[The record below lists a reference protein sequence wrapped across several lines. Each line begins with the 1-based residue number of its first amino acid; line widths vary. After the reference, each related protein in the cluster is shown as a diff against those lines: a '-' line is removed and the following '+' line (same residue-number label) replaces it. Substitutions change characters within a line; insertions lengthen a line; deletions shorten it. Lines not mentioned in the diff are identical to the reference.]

1 MNSKANKSPNYKQ
14 IYTDILNIKYPSKK
28 KTVVNILRKQKLSA
42 IDILELN
49 KRIFGEADN
58 NQKYRSYS
66 KSDVLQILDYQK
78 KYSLNNT
85 QLALHFRLSR
95 NTIAKWR
102 QQFMI

>member
-1 MNSKANKSPNYKQ
+1 M
-14 IYTDILNIKYPSKK
+14 LNIHLKK
-28 KTVVNILRKQKLSA
+28 NLINILRKQKLSA

-49 KRIFGEADN
+49 KRIFGETGK

-66 KSDVLQILDYQK
+66 KSDILQVLDYQK

-95 NTIAKWR
+95 NTIAKWKK
-102 QQFMI
+102 QFVI